1 MILVDTTV
9 VVDILRGHP
18 GVQDWLD
25 GQSAVLAAAEVTRV
39 EILQGVRSGERSAV
53 RDALDTLRWFALDT
67 AVAVRAGDFGR
78 RYRSSHR
85 LGLGDLVVAATAD
98 VHGLRLATSG
108 VRHFP
113 MYPGLTA
120 PY

>member
-9 VVDILRGHP
+9 VVDLLRGRP
-18 GVQDWLD
+18 EVRGWLD
-25 GQSAVLAAAEVTRV
+25 QQTEVLAAAEVTRV

-53 RDALDTLRWFALDT
+53 CGALDSLVWFPLDT
-67 AVAVRAGDFGR
+67 AVAVRAGELGR
-78 RYRSSHR
+78 EYRASHL
-85 LGLGDLVVAATAD
+85 LGLADLVVAATAE
-98 VHGLRLATSG
+98 VHRLHLVTSN

-113 MYPGLTA
+113 MHPGLTS